1 MHCHM
6 LYGPFTLPCYAVIRQ
21 CKAILSI
28 YTVIIYFL
36 YTLLS
41 YIACRQILLCTYCH
55 QKKNHVILSLDT
67 VIHALSLDTVTDIP
81 SQTLTVWIL
90 SFEAVLTHSVAYTY
104 AKSYPKVCCVVLSQ
118 SVTNTR
124 RTSVI
129 VGIFFFREINVR
141 TGVQI
146 GSLFGS
152 INLVP

>member
-1 MHCHM
+1 MSIDTVM
-6 LYGPFTLPCYAVIRQ
+6 Y
-21 CKAILSI
+21 ILSPE
-28 YTVIIYFL
+28 
-36 YTLLS
+36 
-41 YIACRQILLCTYCH
+41 
-55 QKKNHVILSLDT
+55 KNHVILSLDT